1 MTRPAVNKV
10 PHACFLTWLEH
21 RRTRELGA
29 RLGIDV
35 IELISRHGGWRRY
48 VDLIPATIRVL
59 WQRKPR
65 VVLVQTPSIILAA
78 LTVVLR
84 AFLGYK
90 LLFDAHNEAIKPIV
104 HTQFVAVMLAR
115 WLLPRADRVL
125 VTNHQLAEA
134 VTGRGGRPMVLWD
147 PLPRPTAVSAQSLP
161 GRFRIAVISTYAP
174 DEPFNVVLEAARAV
188 SNDVQF
194 FVTGD
199 PAELAEAVR
208 ASVPP
213 NVTLTG
219 FLNEP
224 AYWSLLASCDA
235 VMDLTTMDACLVCG
249 AYEAIAVGRPLV
261 LSDNAVS
268 RDVFGGFG
276 EFADNTPRGV
286 VEALT
291 RLRDRYAD
299 IVAALPDL
307 RRAYEDRWSAQAS
320 ALRAFIVEE

>member
-1 MTRPAVNKV
+1 MTRPAANQV

-35 IELISRHGGWRRY
+35 IELISRHSGWRRY
-48 VDLIPATIRVL
+48 LELIPATIRLL

-84 AFLGYK
+84 PFLGYK
-90 LLFDAHNEAIKPIV
+90 LLFDAHNEAVEPVV

-134 VTGRGGRPMVLWD
+134 VAGRGGRPMVLWD
-147 PLPRPTAVSAQSLP
+147 PLPRPTAVSPQSLR

-174 DEPFNVVLEAARAV
+174 DEPFDAVLQAARAV
-188 SNDVQF
+188 SDDVQF
-194 FVTGD
+194 FVTGN
-199 PAELAEAVR
+199 PAKLTEAVR

-219 FLNEP
+219 FLSEP
-224 AYWSLLASCDA
+224 DYWSMLASCDA

-261 LSDNAVS
+261 LSNNAVS
-268 RDVFGGFG
+268 CDVFGGFG
-276 EFADNTPRGV
+276 EFADNTPKGV

-291 RLRDRYAD
+291 RLRDRYAE

-307 RRAYEDRWSAQAS
+307 RRAFEDRWSAQAS